1 MPETWKHFLKRIS
14 MDVSPIFTQS
24 VNFKVFQMLVKE
36 RIAPS
41 SQACEPKEIAFT
53 TDELNAMRYAC
64 GFVPFSLLRKYESG
78 RTPRSDQCIEC
89 LGNMAMA
96 GENDDFKSYT
106 RQWFDLINRGGL
118 FPLNDQS
125 FAFFVAVEKKV
136 RMVLPNLVSS
146 ESTSLEDTVE
156 KILNDDDIQWEWC
169 LLSQDIDSSDES
181 AEVLKDIVKL
191 WVTVRGFSI
200 AASWLEAYKKQE
212 KLTTKKSTGLRKGL
226 SGSSS

>member
-1 MPETWKHFLKRIS
+1 
-14 MDVSPIFTQS
+14 
-24 VNFKVFQMLVKE
+24 
-36 RIAPS
+36 
-41 SQACEPKEIAFT
+41 
-53 TDELNAMRYAC
+53 
-64 GFVPFSLLRKYESG
+64 
-78 RTPRSDQCIEC
+78 
-89 LGNMAMA
+89 MA
-96 GENDDFKSYT
+96 GENDDFESYT
-106 RQWFDLINRGGL
+106 RQWFDLVNRGGL

-136 RMVLPNLVSS
+136 RTVLPNLVSS

-169 LLSQDIDSSDES
+169 LLSQDIDSSNES

-191 WVTVRGFSI
+191 WVTVHGFSI